1 MKRLIIFLTFLF
13 NLTACAHALPYFD
26 SNRLT
31 LSMDIDT
38 ENVSVQH
45 KPNSLGVKVLDK
57 FSLESSGLYD
67 GKENI
72 LLSEMEQKL
81 EEELMKSI
89 PDGMLYLR
97 FYNEDNFNIVT
108 IVTDEIQ
115 AFTSHSHDQPM
126 ELVNT
131 EKRYFSIKVPEG
143 LGIFSAQVFLKSK
156 GEEKLLSKLMLN
168 SVKINHKNL
177 DELKS
182 F

>member
-1 MKRLIIFLTFLF
+1 MKRLVIFLTFLI
-13 NLTACAHALPYFD
+13 NLSACAHGLPYLD

-38 ENVSVQH
+38 GNVSIQH
-45 KPNSLGVKVLDK
+45 KPNSLDVKVLDK
-57 FSLESSGLYD
+57 FSLTALGTNND
-67 GKENI
+67 KAGFTM
-72 LLSEMEQKL
+72 SEMELKL

-97 FYNEDNFNIVT
+97 FYDEDNFNIVT

-126 ELVNT
+126 ELVHT

-143 LGIFSAQVFLKSK
+143 LGIYSAQVFMKSE
-156 GEEKLLSKLMLN
+156 GEENLLSRLMFN
-168 SVKINHKNL
+168 SVKINYKDL
-177 DELKS
+177 EELKS

>member
-1 MKRLIIFLTFLF
+1 MKRLIIFLTFLI
-13 NLTACAHALPYFD
+13 NLSACAHGLPYLD

-31 LSMDIDT
+31 LSLDVDAGG
-38 ENVSVQH
+38 VSIQH
-45 KPNSLGVKVLDK
+45 KPNSVDVKVLDK
-57 FSLESSGLYD
+57 FSLIASGINND
-67 GKENI
+67 KADFKM
-72 LLSEMEQKL
+72 SEMEQKL

-97 FYNEDNFNIVT
+97 FYDEDNFNIVT

-115 AFTSHSHDQPM
+115 AFTSHSPDQPM

-143 LGIFSAQVFLKSK
+143 LGIHTAQIFLKSK
-156 GEEKLLSKLMLN
+156 ETEKPLSLLMLN
-168 SVKINHKNL
+168 NVSVNKKSL
-177 DELKS
+177 EELKS